1 MDKFKEFLIKQGL
14 TEDQANGI
22 IKGMGSEKIY
32 LSENENIDERYNK
45 LKTQKE
51 DLEGQIKTA
60 NTTIADL
67 KKNHTDNEALQ
78 QTIKEH
84 EAALKTQ
91 KEEYEGKIKNM
102 AFDTAINNWLTANN
116 AKHGELLAARFD
128 RSKLTLK
135 ESGEVEGLEEQ
146 AKGIK
151 ETFKDLFVTDKNLGG
166 QTPPNPNPP
175 GGGAGGGVPGQVTK
189 EQFDKMGYM
198 EKVQLYNEN
207 PALYQNLRGE

>member
-1 MDKFKEFLIKQGL
+1 MDKFKQFLIKQGL

-45 LKTQKE
+45 LKAQKE

-67 KKNHTDNEALQ
+67 KKNNADNEALQ
-78 QTIKEH
+78 QTIKDH

-116 AKHGELLAARFD
+116 AKHSELLAARFD
-128 RSKLTLK
+128 RSKLVLK
-135 ESGEVEGLEEQ
+135 ESGEVEGLEDQ
-146 AKGIK
+146 GKGIK
-151 ETFKDLFVTDKNLGG
+151 EAFKDLFTVEKVLGG
-166 QTPPNPNPP
+166 KVPPNPNPP
-175 GGGAGGGVPGQVTK
+175 GGGAGGGLHGQITK
-189 EQFDKMGYM
+189 EQFNKMGYM
-198 EKVQLYNEN
+198 EKVKIYNEN
-207 PALYQNLRGE
+207 PELYQSLRGE